1 MVDEMTDRNVDK
13 QLVIL
18 AIVLIEDKV
27 STKLLDT
34 PTRNLSTAGDLFMAI
49 DTIFRLV
56 FSNNF

>member
-1 MVDEMTDRNVDK
+1 MVDEMTDQNVDK

>member
-49 DTIFRLV
+49 DTIFRLI

>member
-18 AIVLIEDKV
+18 AIVFIEDKV